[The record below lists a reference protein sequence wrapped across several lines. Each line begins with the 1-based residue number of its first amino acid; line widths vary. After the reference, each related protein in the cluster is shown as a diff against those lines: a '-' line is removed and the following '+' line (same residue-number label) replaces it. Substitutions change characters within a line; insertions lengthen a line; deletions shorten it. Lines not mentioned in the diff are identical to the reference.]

1 MIAILLSPFYILINF
16 YIARWLLSW
25 MQACSKHFNNKKI
38 RILIIVIY
46 TFFASAMIIG
56 FLLPSNALGRLM
68 KLIGNYWLGVLLY
81 VVLTVLIADAI
92 RLVAI
97 KSKKIKEEYIHSKRT
112 FVIAGTICIT
122 IIASFSIWGAINA
135 RIIHTTKYQVTINKK
150 VEKLKKLRIALVAD
164 LHMGYN
170 IGTPHIEKM
179 VEKINKQ
186 NPDLVVIAGDI
197 FDNEYEALDNPKQI
211 VKTLK
216 NIKSKYGV
224 YATYGNHDIKEKILV
239 GFTFSKKGEKKE
251 SDIRMDQL
259 LEDAN
264 IKLLRDEGVLIEDS
278 VYLYGRPDYR
288 RPGRG
293 ITERKTPEEITE
305 DMNKSKPIIVAD
317 HEPNELQELADAGV
331 DMDLCGHTHDGQ
343 MFPGNI
349 TTALMWEN
357 SYGYMKK
364 DNMHNIVTSGV
375 GLFGPNMRVGTIAEV
390 VIIDVE
396 FKK

>member
-1 MIAILLSPFYILINF
+1 MIAVFLSPFYILINF

-38 RILIIVIY
+38 RACIIVIY
-46 TFFASAMIIG
+46 TFFASAMLIG
-56 FLLPSNALGRLM
+56 FLLPANALGRLM

-92 RLVAI
+92 RLVV
-97 KSKKIKEEYIHSKRT
+97 KKTKKIPEEYVRSKRT
-112 FVIAGTICIT
+112 FVIAGTICIVIIST
-122 IIASFSIWGAINA
+122 ISIWGAINA
-135 RIIHTTKYQVTINKK
+135 RIIHTTKYNVTINKEVK
-150 VEKLKKLRIALVAD
+150 NIKDLKIALVAD
-164 LHMGYN
+164 LHLGYN
-170 IGTPHIEKM
+170 IGTPHIKKM

-197 FDNEYEALDNPKQI
+197 FDNEYDALDNPKEI
-211 VKTLK
+211 VKALK
-216 NIKSKYGV
+216 SIKSKYGV
-224 YATYGNHDIKEKILV
+224 YATYGNHDIKEKVLA

-264 IKLLRDEGVLIEDS
+264 IDLLRDEEVMIEDS
-278 VYLYGRPDYR
+278 IYLYGRPDYR

-293 ITERKTPEEITE
+293 ITTRKTPEEITE
-305 DMNKSKPIIVAD
+305 NMDKDKPIIVID
-317 HEPNELQELADAGV
+317 HEPSELQELADAGV

-343 MFPGNI
+343 VFPGNI
-349 TTALMWEN
+349 TSALMWEN
-357 SYGYMKK
+357 SYGYLKK

-390 VIIDVE
+390 VIINVK
-396 FKK
+396 FR